1 MLKALIFLYRPV
13 FARTIVYMLQSVEYR
28 PGPYLKWLER
38 VKDFRKVA
46 YRKDLVPTRPA
57 RLLLL
62 AFRFGFWAETIISL
76 LLLWRGL
83 DEKSVSLSLYA
94 VALLLASPLIW
105 SVLII
110 LPLWLGGWLVVR
122 PSNFVKIRFASDI
135 LAAHPGIKIAVAGSY
150 GKTTMKEILLTI
162 LSEGKKVAATP
173 ANRNVSISHA
183 HFAAGLHG
191 DEDILI
197 LEYGEGQP
205 GDITRFAKRT
215 HPDIGVIT
223 GLAPAHLDKYKTLQ
237 AAGKDIFSLAGYV
250 KKLYVNTDSP
260 PVEPFLKKAY
270 VEFSSGGIDSWKV
283 DNIKMDIKGL
293 SFRLGGKDGL
303 DVKSSLLGRHLIAP
317 LALAVYLARQY
328 GLTDKQIQAGIAK
341 IESFEHRMKPYELSG
356 AWIIDDTYNG
366 NIEGMK
372 AGLALL
378 SDLDA
383 KRKVYVTPGLVDQ
396 GADSDSIHV
405 ELGQAIT
412 KAAPDEVIL
421 MKHSVT
427 DSIVEGMAKYKGQ
440 LTIEE
445 DPLNFYTNLDKYVAA
460 GDLVLLQNDWPD
472 QYN

>member
-1 MLKALIFLYRPV
+1 
-13 FARTIVYMLQSVEYR
+13 
-28 PGPYLKWLER
+28 
-38 VKDFRKVA
+38 
-46 YRKDLVPTRPA
+46 
-57 RLLLL
+57 
-62 AFRFGFWAETIISL
+62 
-76 LLLWRGL
+76 
-83 DEKSVSLSLYA
+83 
-94 VALLLASPLIW
+94 
-105 SVLII
+105 
-110 LPLWLGGWLVVR
+110 
-122 PSNFVKIRFASDI
+122 
-135 LAAHPGIKIAVAGSY
+135 
-150 GKTTMKEILLTI
+150 
-162 LSEGKKVAATP
+162 
-173 ANRNVSISHA
+173 
-183 HFAAGLHG
+183 
-191 DEDILI
+191 
-197 LEYGEGQP
+197 
-205 GDITRFAKRT
+205 
-215 HPDIGVIT
+215 
-223 GLAPAHLDKYKTLQ
+223 
-237 AAGKDIFSLAGYV
+237 
-250 KKLYVNTDSP
+250 
-260 PVEPFLKKAY
+260 
-270 VEFSSGGIDSWKV
+270 
-283 DNIKMDIKGL
+283 MDIKGL

-341 IESFEHRMKPYELSG
+341 IESFEHRMKPYQLSG

-427 DSIVEGMAKYKGQ
+427 DSIVKGMAKYKGQ